1 MFVFR
6 SVIMRNNISRIIS
19 LIMVGIIL
27 SSSFLISAN
36 ATSNTIT
43 SEDVET
49 LMGSKLNELFI
60 TLKTVPEDL
69 GLTLS
74 DVEDAYV
81 GQSFSI
87 ANVTAEGDY
96 EAAYNILYLPVISN
110 NEVIAVASVHKD
122 SDGFSCSIGKKFAE
136 QLEVVIKSTNGNFA
150 LVADEMDIIAVD
162 TANNTEFIVDYVNN
176 DTVDTYI
183 YEDVCDY
190 NNVINAAYIY
200 NKSYDLP
207 VATPPMTRAY
217 NYFNSY
223 PIVYQG
229 NYNICWAA
237 VVASMVM
244 YELPSQYSEL
254 YATHVCN
261 KIGHSYTAGSV
272 SDVMNA
278 LEAYLPSSYNI
289 AFVSRAL
296 TKNEVISE
304 IDSNDPAAIF
314 LTTSNATMGHVVAMC
329 GYRSTS
335 SSFQVRYMDPYFQ
348 EFEFAYYESSG
359 FDFVFGT
366 TSYTWVYTVKI

>member
-1 MFVFR
+1 
-6 SVIMRNNISRIIS
+6 MRNNIRRIIS

-27 SSSFLISAN
+27 SSSFLISAS

-43 SEDVET
+43 SEDVEN
-49 LMGSKLNELFI
+49 LMDSKLNELFV

-69 GLTLS
+69 GLTVN

-87 ANVTAEGDY
+87 ANVTENGDY

-110 NEVIAVASVHKD
+110 NEVIAIASVHKD

-136 QLEVVIKSTNGNFA
+136 QLEIVIKSTNGNFA

-190 NNVINAAYIY
+190 NNIINAAYFY

-207 VATPPMTRAY
+207 VATPSMSRAY
-217 NYFNSY
+217 NYFTSY

-229 NYNICWAA
+229 DYQICWAA

-244 YELPSQYSEL
+244 YELPSQYPEL
-254 YATHVCN
+254 FATHVCN
-261 KIGHSYTAGSV
+261 KIGHSYTAGGV
-272 SDVMNA
+272 DDVTEA
-278 LEAYLPSSYNI
+278 LDAYLPNSYTI
-289 AFVSRAL
+289 SHIDRAL

-304 IDSNDPAAIF
+304 VDANDPAAVF
-314 LTTSNATMGHVVAMC
+314 LLPNSGGIGHVVAMC

-335 SSFQVRYMDPYFQ
+335 TTFQIRYMDPYYQ
-348 EFEFAYYESSG
+348 EFDFAYYENSS
-359 FDFVFGT
+359 FDFVIGNS
-366 TSYTWVYTVKI
+366 SYYWRETVKI

>member
-1 MFVFR
+1 
-6 SVIMRNNISRIIS
+6 MRNNIRRIIS

-43 SEDVET
+43 SEDVEN
-49 LMGSKLNELFI
+49 LMDSKLNELFV

-69 GLTLS
+69 GLTVN

-87 ANVTAEGDY
+87 ANVTENGDY
-96 EAAYNILYLPVISN
+96 EATYNILYLPVISN
-110 NEVIAVASVHKD
+110 NEVIAIASVHKD

-176 DTVDTYI
+176 DTVDTYV

-207 VATPPMTRAY
+207 IATPSMSRAY
-217 NYFNSY
+217 NYFTSY

-229 NYNICWAA
+229 DYQICWAA

-244 YELPSQYSEL
+244 YELPSQYPEL
-254 YATHVCN
+254 YATAVCN
-261 KIGHSYTAGSV
+261 RIGHSYTVGTPN
-272 SDVMNA
+272 DIITA
-278 LEAYLPSSYNI
+278 LNTYLPSSYNPT
-289 AFVSRAL
+289 FVARAL
-296 TKNEVISE
+296 TKNEVVSE
-304 IDSNDPAAIF
+304 IDSNDPAAII
-314 LTTSNATMGHVVAMC
+314 LSCGSAVGHAVAMC

-335 SSFQVRYMDPYFQ
+335 STFQVRYMDPYYA

-366 TSYTWVYTVKI
+366 TSYTWTSTVKI